1 MNLAIKLRELRK
13 EKGFTQTE
21 LAKLTGLATSCIS
34 MIEIGQ
40 REASAHTIF
49 QLAKALNVSSDYLL
63 GLEDD
68 FGNTAAES
76 NTQTGLLDT
85 NEIFMNFSE
94 IFTELRKLHGLTQQD
109 ISLKLGYAKNSICA
123 WEKGRAQP
131 NYETLIKIAKIFNVS
146 IDYLLGLENDL
157 GNVVI
162 SNGVKPGLEPG
173 EEELIKNF
181 RQLNMYQRDAISL
194 QAKILAEE
202 NLKVIKK

>member
-13 EKGFTQTE
+13 EKGFTQTD

-68 FGNTAAES
+68 FGN
-76 NTQTGLLDT
+76 
-85 NEIFMNFSE
+85 
-94 IFTELRKLHGLTQQD
+94 
-109 ISLKLGYAKNSICA
+109 
-123 WEKGRAQP
+123 
-131 NYETLIKIAKIFNVS
+131 
-146 IDYLLGLENDL
+146 
-157 GNVVI
+157 VVI
-162 SNGVKPGLEPG
+162 SNGVSPSLEPG

-194 QAKILAEE
+194 QAKILAED